1 MSRLAAEEALINSS
15 LITHYSSLLL
25 AALPLPKQMDKQTS
39 TGSRS
44 QLETLERDVEAR
56 SAVFKKELGL
66 FDLVLI
72 QIVFVVG
79 TIWVGHAAKLG
90 QSQVVFWLIAILVF
104 YLPLAAV
111 VIFLNRQMPLEG
123 GIYQWAKLAF
133 NDFAAFM
140 VAWNL
145 WVFGILVMSG
155 IALIIKKNIAYA
167 IGPRANWMHE
177 NKLVTTVVCVVLM
190 VSVIAASRRG
200 LALGKWVQNCGGA
213 LLLFTFAILI
223 LLPFL
228 AAGSGSLAHYHL
240 VPASRPEFSQYN
252 INVCSK
258 LAVGALSGFEYIAI
272 LAGEC
277 RAPARNITRSVL
289 ISAPIIA
296 LMFILGTASVLAF
309 VTPDTVDLIGPI
321 PQVLSLGFGPVGWV
335 STLISITI
343 FGVAARQIALM
354 SIYFAGNSRL
364 PMVAGW
370 DDLLPAWFARLHER
384 YRTPVNSI
392 LFVGAITLVASLAS
406 LIGVSEQEAFQFQ
419 DNVAGAFYGLIYMVL
434 FAIPILAMKR
444 FGANAPLWLKVASAS
459 GFLVSVVYTFFT
471 VFPIIDVRSRMA
483 FAAKIIAVVVLAN
496 AIGAAIFLAG
506 GRRARGRAELANSA
520 AEG

>member
-1 MSRLAAEEALINSS
+1 LAPAHHKPAARPALAE
-15 LITHYSSLLL
+15 
-25 AALPLPKQMDKQTS
+25 
-39 TGSRS
+39 
-44 QLETLERDVEAR
+44 LERDIQAR
-56 SAVFKKELGL
+56 SSDLKRELGL
-66 FDLVLI
+66 FDLILI
-72 QIVFVVG
+72 QVVFVVG
-79 TIWVGHAAKLG
+79 TVWVGWAAKLG
-90 QSQVVFWLIAILVF
+90 QSQMVYWVIAIILF

-111 VIFLNRQMPLEG
+111 VIFLNRRMPLEG

-167 IGPRANWMHE
+167 IGPRADWMHE
-177 NKLVTTVVCVVLM
+177 NKLVTTVVCVLLM
-190 VSVIAASRRG
+190 TAVIAASRRG
-200 LALGKWVQNCGGA
+200 LALGKWVQNFGGA
-213 LLLFTFAILI
+213 LLLFTFATLI
-223 LLPFL
+223 LLPFITAGRGTL
-228 AAGSGSLAHYHL
+228 ANYHL
-240 VPASRPEFSQYN
+240 LPTSMPKFSTYDF
-252 INVCSK
+252 NVCSK

-296 LMFILGTASVLAF
+296 LMFILGTASVLVF
-309 VTPDTVDLIGPI
+309 VSPDKVDLIGPI

-354 SIYFAGNSRL
+354 SIYFAGNTRL

-370 DDLLPAWFARLHER
+370 DDLLPAWFARLHEK

-392 LFVGAITLVASLAS
+392 LFVGVITLVASLAS

-419 DNVAGAFYGLIYMVL
+419 DNVAGAFYALIYMVL
-434 FAIPILAMKR
+434 FAIPIVAMKR
-444 FGANAPLWLKVASAS
+444 FGGQAPLWLKLASIS

-471 VFPIIDVRSRMA
+471 VFPIIEVRSRLA
-483 FAAKIIAVVVLAN
+483 FGAKIIVVVVLAN
-496 AIGAAIFLAG
+496 AAGAAIFLVG
-506 GRRARGRAELANSA
+506 GRRAKLRAA
-520 AEG
+520 AGGQR